1 MNDTEFEKAARR
13 RNCTGKT
20 RYLCAPDTNLTSLI
34 EFCTDRHKS
43 LHQNGMLVLGL
54 FMSNEFQVYFEV
66 MQDAIY
72 PIEKKNAIILIIL
85 CFIRGHL
92 ADA

>member
-1 MNDTEFEKAARR
+1 MNDTEFETAARR

-20 RYLCAPDTNLTSLI
+20 RYLCAPDKNLTSLI
-34 EFCTDRHKS
+34 EFCTDRRKS
-43 LHQNGMLVLGL
+43 LYENGMLVLGL
-54 FMSNEFQVYFEV
+54 FMSNGFQFCFEV

-72 PIEKKNAIILIIL
+72 PIEKNAIILLIL

-92 ADA
+92 ADV